1 MPWNR
6 SQATVAPA
14 GALERME
21 RAERVTAAELHE
33 RYLEDVLRYVSRRVP
48 RQEEAQDITAEV
60 FAAAFLAL
68 PRFRGPGSPY
78 PWLLGI
84 ARRKIADALRRRA
97 VQRETLAS
105 ELSTLAEAGP
115 PWEAQV
121 TEGPEAAVVR
131 AEAARVLRA
140 LMAELIPLQREAL
153 LLQHWEQLTVPEIAI
168 VMGRSPA
175 SVKSLLQ
182 RARDTLRRRG
192 HGYFLDDEGER
203 P

>member
-21 RAERVTAAELHE
+21 RAERVTAAKLHE
-33 RYLEDVLRYVSRRVP
+33 RYLEDVLRYVLRRVP

-68 PRFRGPGSPY
+68 PRFRGPGAPY
-78 PWLLGI
+78 LWLLGI

-105 ELSTLAEAGP
+105 ELSSLAEAGP

-153 LLQHWEQLTVPEIAI
+153 LLQHWEQLTVPEIAV

-182 RARDTLRRRG
+182 RARSTLRRRG
-192 HGYFLDDEGER
+192 HEYFLDDEGQE